1 MSKDDLVDDYGFW
14 GPLPTTM
21 GQRYIAPEDF
31 SPGIAVG
38 QPAPNFTLLNQHGD
52 EVDFHADRD
61 GSKAALLF
69 FRSAV
74 W

>member
-1 MSKDDLVDDYGFW
+1 MSEDEHVDAYGFW
-14 GPLPTTM
+14 GPLPTSM
-21 GQRYIAPEDF
+21 GQRYIAPEGF

-38 QPAPNFTLLNQHGD
+38 EPAPNFTLVNQSGQ